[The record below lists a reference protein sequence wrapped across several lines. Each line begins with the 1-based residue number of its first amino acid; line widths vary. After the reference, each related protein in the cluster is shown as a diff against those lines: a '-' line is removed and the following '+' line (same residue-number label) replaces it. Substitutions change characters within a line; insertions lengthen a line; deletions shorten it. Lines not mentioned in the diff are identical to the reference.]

1 MRSKYIIL
9 FFFIFLCTKALG
21 QSIQIQSKNISINKN
36 DETTIFENEVV
47 VKTENKTI
55 TSDFVKYDKKKGFLI
70 LRKNIVAKDNNNNII
85 EADYAEYSEL
95 KKIFI
100 TTGQT
105 KITTSDSYTLEAED
119 ILFDNKNRFINSKN
133 KSILKD
139 LDGNIIYLENF
150 EYLINENIFK
160 SIGYIKIEDQKENVY
175 EFSQIYI
182 DTKKKE
188 ILGTDIKSYLNQDDF
203 KINELNK
210 PRIFSNSI
218 KISQKNSIFNKS
230 IFTLCDYRKND
241 KCPPWTIQASKMTHD
256 NKKKTIYY
264 DNAIIKVYDVPIF
277 FLPKLAH
284 PDPSVDRRSGFLPP
298 SFTDSKNLGFGASI
312 PYFFAIDKDK
322 NFTLTSNLFFDE
334 NPLITGEYH
343 QVFKDSSF
351 IADLG
356 FTEGYKKTS
365 STKKKGSK
373 SHLFS
378 KFVKNFEGEN
388 GSDNVFSLSFQD
400 VSNDKYLK
408 LYKIKSNLIDY
419 NNDTL
424 QSSLNYTYEKE
435 DTFFG
440 LNASIYETLKENFND
455 KYEYI
460 LPEITLDKNIFS
472 NEKLGS
478 LDLQSNF
485 KVHNYDTN
493 KLTNFLVNDF
503 NWNSNEILFNTGFE
517 SKILGNFKNINYEA
531 RNVSPY
537 KESTTSEFFGA
548 LGLLSKIR
556 LEKINIGSEHKLT
569 PKFLLRY
576 APGSMRK
583 ENSEFRL
590 DPDTA
595 FNINK
600 LSNINNFETGLSST
614 VGFDYEINK
623 ENNSFDFSVAQ
634 IINEK
639 ENKKMPSKS
648 SLDEKLSDLVGSA
661 VWDVND
667 KFSLNY
673 NFNLDQNYNDLNY
686 NEIGTKL
693 NFGSLNLDFNYL
705 QEKKHIGKQ
714 DYLKTKVN
722 YANSKNG
729 LFSFET
735 KRDLITNSAEFYN
748 LSYEYTND
756 CLRAGLVYRREFY
769 NDSEL
774 EPENS
779 LMFKITLIPFGN
791 INSPALS
798 Q

>member
-1 MRSKYIIL
+1 MRSKYLIVL
-9 FFFIFLCTKALG
+9 FFIFLCTKALG

-47 VKTENKTI
+47 VKTEKKTI
-55 TSDFVKYDKKKGFLI
+55 TSDFAKYDKKKGFLI
-70 LRKNIVAKDNNNNII
+70 LRKNIVAKDKNNNII
-85 EADYAEYSEL
+85 EAEYAEYSEL

-105 KITTSDSYTLEAED
+105 KMTTSENYTIEAED
-119 ILFDNKNRFINSKN
+119 ILFDNNNRLISSKN

-139 LDGNIIYLENF
+139 LEGNKIYLENF

-188 ILGTDIKSYLNQDDF
+188 ILGTDIKSYLNQGDF
-203 KINELNK
+203 KINKLNK

-312 PYFFAIDKDK
+312 PYFFAISNDK
-322 NFTLTSNLFFDE
+322 NFTLTNNLFFDE

-343 QVFKDSSF
+343 QVFKDSSL
-351 IADLG
+351 IADFG

-365 STKKKGSK
+365 STKKEGSK

-378 KFVKNFEGEN
+378 KFVKNFKGEN
-388 GSDNVFSLSFQD
+388 DSDNTFSLSVQD

-408 LYKIKSNLIDY
+408 LYKIKSNLVDY

-424 QSSLNYTYEKE
+424 ESSLNYTYEK
-435 DTFFG
+435 DNTFFG

-472 NEKLGS
+472 KEKFGN

-493 KLTNFLVNDF
+493 KLTNFLVNDL
-503 NWNSNEILFNTGFE
+503 NWDSNEILFNSGFE

-537 KESTTSEFFGA
+537 KENTTSEFFGA

-556 LEKINIGSEHKLT
+556 LEKINGDSEHTLT

-614 VGFDYEINK
+614 LGFDYKINK
-623 ENNSFDFSVAQ
+623 NDNEFDFSVAQ
-634 IINEK
+634 IISEK

-661 VWDVND
+661 NWKVSN

-705 QEKKHIGKQ
+705 QEKKHIGEQ

-722 YANSKNG
+722 YVNNKNG

-735 KRDLITNSAEFYN
+735 KRNLITNSAEFYN

-791 INSPALS
+791 INSPAFS